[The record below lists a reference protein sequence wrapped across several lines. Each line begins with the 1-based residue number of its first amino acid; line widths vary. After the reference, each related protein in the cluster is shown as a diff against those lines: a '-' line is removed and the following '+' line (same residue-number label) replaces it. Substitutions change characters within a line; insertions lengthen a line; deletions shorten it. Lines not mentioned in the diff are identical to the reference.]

1 MAERDQGETDGS
13 LKVWG
18 IILSEEPRKS
28 AEAGLIAEMVKDI
41 EANWL

>member
-1 MAERDQGETDGS
+1 MAEPDQEETGGS
-13 LKVWG
+13 LQLQLVT
-18 IILSEEPRKS
+18 LSVEPVKS

>member
-1 MAERDQGETDGS
+1 MAERDQGEADGS

-18 IILSEEPRKS
+18 VNLSEEPRKS
-28 AEAGLIAEMVKDI
+28 AEVGLIAEVVKNI

>member
-1 MAERDQGETDGS
+1 MAVRDQEETDGS

-18 IILSEEPRKS
+18 VILSGEPRKS
-28 AEAGLIAEMVKDI
+28 AEAGLIAEIVKDI